1 MSETAFKEAYKKLN
15 PKQKEA
21 MEAIEGPV
29 MVIAGPGTG
38 KTTVLTLRIANILR
52 KTDTPPDAILAL
64 TFTDSGVHAMREK
77 LSRLV
82 GPVAYQVPIHT
93 FHSFCNG
100 VIKEHPDRFAR
111 IIGASH
117 MEEIEQV
124 RIVQE
129 LLNTLP
135 LRILRP
141 KNDPSYYVKP
151 VISAIKELKRENISP
166 KQFQA
171 LVRTE
176 TMEANQRNAPGK
188 RAERQRNKD
197 KNKELA
203 RVYAAYERTLA
214 KKRLYDFEDMIMETV
229 RVLERDKKLL
239 LLLQENY
246 HYLLADEHQDA
257 NNAQNRLLELLA
269 SYHASPNLF
278 IVGDEKQAIFRF
290 QGASLENFLYFRR
303 LFPKA
308 QIITLEENYRS
319 HQKILD
325 AAHSLISQNKIAVGE
340 THFPLRSAVNPVRSR
355 EGSQRAFAS
364 DGVNFAPRR
373 VLVLEVADEVGELAF
388 VAEEIKKRIKGGAE
402 PREIAVLVRENKN
415 ADSVER
421 VLRAAGVPV
430 AKFSNADALS
440 HVRLDAFLKFLE
452 AVIAPSDEKLAP
464 VLFFDFLNLEP
475 HEVFALLEN
484 ARENRR
490 GVIFEM
496 KRGALGGFV
505 AKLSRFASIAR
516 NEPLVAGWSKIAEES
531 GYLFHLIS
539 LNESSELL
547 PLYESL
553 LRAVERF
560 AERNKLALVKDFLE
574 YLAEARE
581 HGLSISAEA
590 GILDGVVVM
599 TAHRAKGLEF
609 ESVFILHANDGV
621 WGGRRSREIFKL
633 PLPGG
638 AEDHETE
645 DERRLFYV
653 ALTRARKDV
662 TVSYHLRGD
671 DGRER
676 LPSRF
681 LEEISEK
688 HQTKKTISPKPL
700 HRRVVVSPPKLFA
713 DKKYLQTLFVERGLS
728 VTHLNNFLKC
738 PWRHF
743 FMDLIR
749 LPKSKTPALLYG
761 SAIHGA
767 LKVYFDAYRR
777 EEDLSIKK
785 TLEFFKGTLRRTH
798 LSEREFQTHLKE
810 GEREL
815 KGYLSHFNFSRTI
828 WNEYKIAGIPLK
840 ISASR
845 EISLNGKL
853 DKVELLPDGSVNVVD
868 YKTGKP
874 KSRNEIDG
882 KTKGSDSNY
891 KRQLVFYRLLIEGI
905 GKWRMKTGT
914 IDFIKPDQR
923 GHYRREVFEIT
934 DVEVADLKT
943 LIIDVSKQILS
954 LSFWDKTC
962 AEPDCEWCRLKKLLG
977 SSF

>member
-738 PWRHF
+738 PWRYF